1 MARKKQ
7 QKKRNKKYQ
16 QKYTT
21 GGRVDM
27 SKGGR
32 VGYQLGKMVQD
43 PSQEELSIQRQ
54 DEPMPNLPPIQGNQ
68 PVLTGDMKD
77 LTAGGQQ
84 QTVRINAPVL
94 DKMPVD
100 RQQRPD
106 RSNMVFADN
115 MDRASMA
122 VDDVMDG
129 GRGGREG
136 GRQADINRFTVGQ
149 TRTLPNGTVLV
160 WNGTSWVIQ
169 SGGGGT
175 TTTTDIPVDQMTDA
189 QKQAKFEAERNTR
202 IIETGQTAQDIA
214 AGNLPEG
221 MIPEQ
226 ELVNVGQGEEYEAGV
241 IELAERKGVT
251 PEYIKEVGPEIV
263 EQMEDISTVKTPEPS
278 VTSTM
283 NAKTVGED
291 VSIESAKGEIRD
303 EALAKVTGVDRVAP
317 IEGAEVEIEP
327 GALAERVVGE
337 LSPEA
342 KASAAQVA
350 GTSLARITRAKKQLR
365 NAGLSEEDITE
376 LGSDPEELEAKLT
389 EFTEEQRGMIAGLPK
404 EALVSNQIDSLLS
417 GMENGEIPTWA
428 RPAVAN
434 VEAMLAK
441 RGLSASSVGR
451 DNLFNAIIQSA
462 VPIAQSNAQA
472 IQQSISQQK
481 SIEAQTEIENAK
493 LRQQTALSNAD
504 KVFNLNMAQFSADQQ
519 TELSNSKFMQTVSLA
534 EASNEQQA
542 TIQNAVLMSQANLTE
557 ANIEGQRQIQN
568 AKNFLAMDMQNLS
581 NEQQTVMVQSQQEQ
595 QRLLSNQA
603 AQNAARQF
611 NATSENQMMQFMANL
626 NTQISQFNSQQI
638 NASKQFNAQQSNAAE
653 ARRAGREADLN
664 KANAAIVNQT
674 KQFNETMDFNRDQ
687 FNTQNALAIQQSNV
701 EWRRRANLA
710 DTAAQNA
717 INQENAKMAYGMTT
731 AAQAFLWQ
739 ELRDQADYNFRW
751 ANDTATR
758 KVQAMIA
765 AASAEGDVAKNWT
778 SNFNNIS
785 STINTIFGIG

>member
-7 QKKRNKKYQ
+7 QKKKRNKKYQ

-84 QTVRINAPVL
+84 GPAL

-100 RQQRPD
+100 QQQRPD
-106 RSNMVFADN
+106 RSNMVFAGNTGDN
-115 MDRASMA
+115 FSENLTNASMR

-129 GRGGREG
+129 RQGGPQG
-136 GRQADINRFTVGQ
+136 DSNRFTVGQ

-169 SGGGGT
+169 SGGGANN
-175 TTTTDIPVDQMTDA
+175 TTTDIPVDQMTDA
-189 QKQAKFEAERNTR
+189 QKQAKFESERNTR

-226 ELVNVGQGEEYEAGV
+226 ELVNVSQGEEYEAGV

-291 VSIESAKGEIRD
+291 VSIEYAKGEIRD
-303 EALAKVTGVDRVAP
+303 EALAKVTGVDKVAP
-317 IEGAEVEIEP
+317 VEGVEVEIEP

-417 GMENGEIPTWA
+417 GMENGEIPAWA

-603 AQNAARQF
+603 AENAARQF

-751 ANDTATR
+751 ANDSATR

-765 AASAEGDVAKNWT
+765 ASSAEGDVAKNWT

>member
-1 MARKKQ
+1 MAKKQ
-7 QKKRNKKYQ
+7 KKKRNKKYR

-21 GGRVDM
+21 DKRLDM
-27 SKGGR
+27 RTGGR
-32 VGYQLGKMVQD
+32 VGYQLGKMVED
-43 PSQEELSIQRQ
+43 PSQEKLSIQRQ
-54 DEPMPNLPPIQGNQ
+54 DEPMPNLPPVQGNQ

-84 QTVRINAPVL
+84 GPAL

-100 RQQRPD
+100 QQQRPD
-106 RSNMVFADN
+106 RSQMIFADN
-115 MDRASMA
+115 MDRASMR

-129 GRGGREG
+129 RQGGPQG
-136 GRQADINRFTVGQ
+136 DSNRFTVGQ
-149 TRTLPNGTVLV
+149 TRRLPNGTVLV

-169 SGGGGT
+169 SGGGN
-175 TTTTDIPVDQMTDA
+175 TTTTDIPVDQMTDK
-189 QKQAKFEAERNTR
+189 QKQDKFESDRGTR

-251 PEYIKEVGPEIV
+251 PEYIKEVGLEV
-263 EQMEDISTVKTPEPS
+263 VQQMEDISTVKTPEPS

-291 VSIESAKGEIRD
+291 VFVESAKGEVRD
-303 EALAKVTGVDRVAP
+303 EALAKATGVDKVDP
-317 IEGAEVEIEP
+317 IEGTQIEIEP

-365 NAGLSEEDITE
+365 NAGLSEADITE
-376 LGSDPEELEAKLT
+376 LGNDPEELEAKLT

-417 GMENGEIPTWA
+417 GMENGEIPAWA
-428 RPAVAN
+428 RPAVAS
-434 VEAMLAK
+434 VESMLAR

-481 SIEAQTEIENAK
+481 SIEAQTNIENAK
-493 LRQQTALSNAD
+493 LRQQTALSNAN
-504 KVFNLNMAQFSADQQ
+504 KVFNLDMAQFSADQQ
-519 TELSNSKFMQTVSLA
+519 TELSNSKFLQTVSIV
-534 EASNEQQA
+534 EANNEQKA
-542 TIQNAVLMSQANLTE
+542 AIQNAVLMSQANLLE

-581 NEQQTVMVQSQQEQ
+581 NEQQSIMVQSQQEQ

-603 AQNAARQF
+603 AENAARQF
-611 NATSENQMMQFMANL
+611 NATSQNQMMQFMANL
-626 NTQISQFNSQQI
+626 NTQISQFNSQQL
-638 NASKQFNAQQSNAAE
+638 NASKQFNAQQANAAE

-674 KQFNETMDFNRDQ
+674 RQFNEQMDFNRDQ

-765 AASAEGDVAKNWT
+765 AAGAEGDVAKNWQ

-785 STINTIFGIG
+785 SVIDRVFPPSS

>member
-7 QKKRNKKYQ
+7 QKKKRNKKYQ

-84 QTVRINAPVL
+84 GPAL

-100 RQQRPD
+100 QQQRPD
-106 RSNMVFADN
+106 RSNMVFAGNTGDN
-115 MDRASMA
+115 FSENLTNASMR

-129 GRGGREG
+129 RQGGPQG
-136 GRQADINRFTVGQ
+136 DSNRFTVGQ

-169 SGGGGT
+169 SGGGANN
-175 TTTTDIPVDQMTDA
+175 TTTDIPVDQMTDA
-189 QKQAKFEAERNTR
+189 QKQAKFESERNTR

-226 ELVNVGQGEEYEAGV
+226 ELVNVSQGEEYEAGV

-291 VSIESAKGEIRD
+291 VSIEYAKGEIRD
-303 EALAKVTGVDRVAP
+303 EALAKVTGVDKVAP
-317 IEGAEVEIEP
+317 VEGVEVEIEP

-417 GMENGEIPTWA
+417 GMENGEIPAWA

-451 DNLFNAIIQSA
+451 DNLFN
-462 VPIAQSNAQA
+462 A

-751 ANDTATR
+751 ANDSATR